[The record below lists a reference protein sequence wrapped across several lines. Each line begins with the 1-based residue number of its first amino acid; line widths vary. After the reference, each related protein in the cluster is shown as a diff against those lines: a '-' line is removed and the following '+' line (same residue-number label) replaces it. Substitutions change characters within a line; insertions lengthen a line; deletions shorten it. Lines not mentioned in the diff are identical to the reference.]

1 MIFWIRAVPDPDL
14 EICGEGGGGGHPN
27 SEIRGGP
34 PVSPKNFFRPIGPQF
49 GIKIKGGGGRRP
61 GPSPGSAAEV
71 VAYGGWWHLEIRLY
85 CFFFLTLICILC
97 LFAWF

>member
-49 GIKIKGGGGRRP
+49 GIKIKGGGRLP

-71 VAYGGWWHLEIRLY
+71 VAYGGWWHLEVQLY
-85 CFFFLTLICILC
+85 GLFF
-97 LFAWF
+97 